1 MVTKRAGMIASCKA
15 IALLSM
21 LNLLNFTMCV
31 YVRRLLGAHIV
42 NLLKMLNLNQNV
54 WNWGFANS
62 TRLLNLL

>member
-1 MVTKRAGMIASCKA
+1 MVEKQPGMIANCRP
-15 IALLSM
+15 ICLLSM